1 MSVDLS
7 NQPELR
13 PTPTPVEDTRPWPRY
28 FARMLD
34 VLIFSFIVAIALFI
48 PLMFADPVAGM
59 SVIGAT
65 EGLGGMVLS
74 NIVSPLLAMLP
85 IALLLAY
92 GQTPGKWLFGIRI
105 RDREGRRATLSKLLK
120 REWMVWFRGWG
131 FGIPVVSLYTLV
143 MSHGDL
149 KNVGTTP
156 WDRSLD
162 LVVEH
167 ATASP
172 IWWVRATL
180 GAALVFATIFWG
192 VIDMFASAS

>member
-7 NQPELR
+7 NQLELR
-13 PTPTPVEDTRPWPRY
+13 PASTPVEDTRPWPRY

-34 VLIFSFIVAIALFI
+34 VLIFSVIVAIALFI
-48 PLMFADPVAGM
+48 PLMFADPVSGM
-59 SVIGAT
+59 RVMGAA
-65 EGLGGMVLS
+65 EGLGGTVLS

-92 GQTPGKWLFGIRI
+92 GQTPGKWLFGIRV

-120 REWMVWFRGWG
+120 RECLVWFRGWG

-149 KNVGTTP
+149 KTLGTTP

-167 ATASP
+167 ATATP
-172 IWWVRATL
+172 FWWIRATI
-180 GAALVFATIFWG
+180 GAALVLAAIFWSL
-192 VIDMFASAS
+192 IDTFASGL